1 MEITIIAAIQRKD
14 NGLGKDNRLLFRI
27 PEDMKRFV
35 QLTTRVPNQPVI
47 MGRKT
52 YDSIPEKFKPLSG
65 RQAIIITRNED
76 YPTPQNEIRAHSLE
90 EALRVAQE
98 LSEVVSI
105 AGGGEIYKEAIEKG
119 LFDKLELTLVKSD
132 KNADTF
138 FPVWSHLGEIVN
150 RLEAIDEK
158 SGLEYAFITI
168 EKWRK

>member
-1 MEITIIAAIQRKD
+1 MGITIIAAIQLKD

-119 LFDKLELTLVKSD
+119 LFDKLELTLVKVTKMLIPSSLFGH
-132 KNADTF
+132 TS
-138 FPVWSHLGEIVN
+138 V
-150 RLEAIDEK
+150 R
-158 SGLEYAFITI
+158 
-168 EKWRK
+168 